1 MNDQEILEALKKSVA
16 MPPVLCMN
24 ERSVLFVDYADGH
37 GEAKTQ
43 VNNWFRCP
51 CCSSIVGERR
61 MVAKRVVDQ
70 RKKPYCEKCGQK
82 IKWTVGEEEPSRLVT
97 VNTPDTEYTVLAKRI
112 DDGRYVQLGGVF
124 GNELLCRK
132 RFEEK
137 VRNQEIFCGI
147 DLSTAVFAKR
157 ETVTLT
163 EEWEAMGNV
172 DLEM

>member
-1 MNDQEILEALKKSVA
+1 MAYLNIQKAEFNRATENLIEIAWKYESLKVEYDF
-16 MPPVLCMN
+16 LTN
-24 ERSVLFVDYADGH
+24 TD
-37 GEAKTQ
+37 
-43 VNNWFRCP
+43 
-51 CCSSIVGERR
+51 I
-61 MVAKRVVDQ
+61 
-70 RKKPYCEKCGQK
+70 
-82 IKWTVGEEEPSRLVT
+82 T

-137 VRNQEIFCGI
+137 VRNQEIFYGI

>member
-1 MNDQEILEALKKSVA
+1 MNSK
-16 MPPVLCMN
+16 
-24 ERSVLFVDYADGH
+24 
-37 GEAKTQ
+37 
-43 VNNWFRCP
+43 
-51 CCSSIVGERR
+51 
-61 MVAKRVVDQ
+61 
-70 RKKPYCEKCGQK
+70 
-82 IKWTVGEEEPSRLVT
+82 RLVT

-137 VRNQEIFCGI
+137 LRNREIFYGI
-147 DLSTAVFAKR
+147 DLNTAVFAKR
-157 ETVTLT
+157 ETVALT

>member
-1 MNDQEILEALKKSVA
+1 MNNQEILEALKKSVA

-24 ERSVLFVDYADGH
+24 ERSVIFVDYADGH
-37 GEAKTQ
+37 GEAKPQ

-61 MVAKRVVDQ
+61 IVHERIIDQ

-82 IKWTVGEEEPSRLVT
+82 IKWAAGKEESKKLIT
-97 VNTPDTEYTVLAKRI
+97 VNPPDTEYTVLAKRI
-112 DDGRYVQLGGVF
+112 DSGRYVHIGGVF

-137 VRNQEIFCGI
+137 VRNREIFHGI
-147 DLSTAVFAKR
+147 DLSTAVLAKR

-163 EEWEAMGNV
+163 EEWETMENV

>member
-1 MNDQEILEALKKSVA
+1 MWLKEQSIRG
-16 MPPVLCMN
+16 
-24 ERSVLFVDYADGH
+24 RS
-37 GEAKTQ
+37 
-43 VNNWFRCP
+43 
-51 CCSSIVGERR
+51 
-61 MVAKRVVDQ
+61 
-70 RKKPYCEKCGQK
+70 PYCEKCGQK
-82 IKWTVGEEEPSRLVT
+82 IKWTVGDEEQSRLIT

-137 VRNQEIFCGI
+137 VRNQEIFYGI